1 MSNVHIHKDY
11 QGAKLGMWLFL
22 FTEVL
27 LFGGMFVLYS
37 VYLSKYPQEF
47 NDAGKDL
54 NVFIGTLNTVV
65 LIASSYFVALAISFL
80 QKGEQK
86 RAIQFTYLTIF
97 MALFF
102 LVNKGIE
109 WNIKFHHGIYPNSP
123 HLREL
128 PQGESIF
135 YGLYFLMTGLHGLH
149 VIIGGT
155 VMGVVIWFMK
165 KNKVN
170 STDFVMLENA
180 GLYWHLVDLIWIFL
194 FPLFYL
200 VA

>member
-1 MSNVHIHKDY
+1 MSNVHKDY

-37 VYLSKYPQEF
+37 VYLSRYPHEF
-47 NDAGKDL
+47 HTGGLELDA
-54 NVFIGTLNTVV
+54 FIGGLNTVV
-65 LIASSYFVALAISFL
+65 LLLSSYFVALAISFL
-80 QKGEQK
+80 QRGDQK
-86 RAIQFTYLTIF
+86 KAIRFTYLTLF
-97 MALFF
+97 MALLF
-102 LVNKGIE
+102 LVNKAIE
-109 WNIKFHHGIYPNSP
+109 WSAKFSHGIYPDSP

-128 PQGESIF
+128 PQGESVF

-149 VIIGGT
+149 VIIGGA
-155 VMGVVIWFMK
+155 VMGFVIYKMK
-165 KNKVN
+165 KNEVN

-200 VA
+200 VI

>member
-1 MSNVHIHKDY
+1 MSNIHKDY

-27 LFGGMFVLYS
+27 LFGGMFVLYA
-37 VYLSKYPQEF
+37 VYLAKYPNEYHE
-47 NDAGKDL
+47 AGKELDA
-54 NVFIGTLNTVV
+54 FIGGLNTVV
-65 LIASSYFVALAISFL
+65 LLISSYFVALAISFL
-80 QKGEQK
+80 QRGEQK
-86 RAIQFTYLTIF
+86 KAIRYTYLTLF
-97 MALFF
+97 MAILF
-102 LVNKGIE
+102 LVNKAIE
-109 WNIKFHHGIYPNSP
+109 WSAKFSHGIYPDSP
-123 HLREL
+123 HLREI

-149 VIIGGT
+149 VIIGGG
-155 VMGVVIWFMK
+155 VMWFVIMKMK
-165 KNKVN
+165 KNEVN

-200 VA
+200 VI

>member
-1 MSNVHIHKDY
+1 MSNIHKDY

-37 VYLSKYPQEF
+37 VYLARYPGDF
-47 NDAGKDL
+47 HSAGKELDA
-54 NVFIGTLNTVV
+54 FIGGLNTVV
-65 LIASSYFVALAISFL
+65 LLISSYFVALAISFL
-80 QKGEQK
+80 QRGDQK
-86 RAIQFTYLTIF
+86 KAIRYTYLTLF
-97 MALFF
+97 MALLF
-102 LVNKGIE
+102 LVNKAIE
-109 WNIKFHHGIYPNSP
+109 WSAKFSHGIYPDSP

-128 PQGESIF
+128 PLGESVF

-149 VIIGGT
+149 VIIGGG
-155 VMGVVIWFMK
+155 VMIFVIYKMK
-165 KNKVN
+165 KNEVN

-200 VA
+200 VI